1 MTSTEFGERIVEMQE
16 TLYRVCYSILP
27 RACDREDVV
36 QECIRIAWQKRSS
49 LRNERYL
56 QTWVV
61 RILIRECY
69 ALLRSGKR
77 EHLTEA
83 AMEEAFPERIAPPDA
98 NIDLHDALVALPASL
113 RLPVTLHYLEGY
125 PLSDIAHMLR
135 LPTGTVKSRLNR
147 ARRQLK
153 TSMLDEEMV
162 RI

>member
-1 MTSTEFGERIVEMQE
+1 MTSAEFAERIVEMQE

-27 RACDREDVV
+27 QACDREDAV

-49 LRNERYL
+49 LRDQQYL
-56 QTWVV
+56 QTWVI
-61 RILIRECY
+61 RILIHECY
-69 ALLRSGKR
+69 ALLGRGKR

-83 AMEEAFPERIAPPDA
+83 AMEALPERIAPPDVDA
-98 NIDLHDALVALPASL
+98 EFHDALIALPASL

-125 PLSDIAHMLR
+125 PLSDIARMLR

-162 RI
+162 RV